1 MGGVGEGGGGE
12 ARATFEPIRDGPPV
26 VPRAA
31 HGLGAACCASRGAF
45 GAEHLRDTFGTEHLR
60 ALSRHV
66 RAVGRRVSH
75 PRQIGALADKVCSR
89 ALARGAPWNV
99 HTAHPRVALDGTCG
113 ATLVGARTVHVPPHA
128 SLECAFHRGARRTV
142 HRRKYPKRTF
152 HGARCT
158 ALTRHA
164 QRWNVQRGPFAGAVL
179 TTWKKKGGPT

>member
-45 GAEHLRDTFGTEHLR
+45 GAEHLRDTFETKHLR

-66 RAVGRRVSH
+66 RAVGRRVNH

-99 HTAHPRVALDGTCG
+99 HTAHPRVAPDAVLH
-113 ATLVGARTVHVPPHA
+113 LSELARCT
-128 SLECAFHRGARRTV
+128 FHRTHLWSARSIGA
-142 HRRKYPKRTF
+142 
-152 HGARCT
+152 HGARSIVENT
-158 ALTRHA
+158 PNARSTVH
-164 QRWNVQRGPFAGAVL
+164 GA
-179 TTWKKKGGPT
+179 PC